1 MNTPLSKNV
10 QRIEPSATMAI
21 SNKARAMKARGIDVI
36 SLSVGEPDFDTP
48 QHIKDAA
55 IRAIRDGV
63 TKYTPAVGTPELRKA
78 VCDKFQRD
86 NGLTYEPTQI
96 TVGCGGKYV
105 LFAAMQALLNEGDE
119 VIVPAPYWV
128 SYPEQVKL
136 LGAQPVIVQPASA
149 HLKITA
155 EELRQVLTP
164 KTKLLVLNSPSNPS
178 GAVYTKEE
186 LLALADVILST
197 DLYVLSDEIYEKL
210 LYDGAIHHS
219 IAALQEGMTDRTIT
233 VNGVSK
239 AYAMTGWRIGY
250 AAGPEE
256 IMAAVGKIQ
265 SQQTSNPCSISQA
278 AALTALTG
286 PQKSTEAM
294 VKAFDERR
302 KVMVDRLNRIEGVS
316 CPTPSGAFYVF
327 PNVSALYGTSYGD
340 RWIGGSVDL
349 CTFLLEEMH
358 VACVP
363 GAAFG
368 MDAHIRLSY
377 ATSMEH
383 IQKAMDRMEEGMG
396 KLTKTQDKSKK

>member
-1 MNTPLSKNV
+1 MNSSLSKNV
-10 QRIEPSATMAI
+10 QRVEPSATMAI

-63 TKYTPAVGTPELRKA
+63 TKYTPAVGTPELRQA
-78 VCDKFQRD
+78 ISDKFQRD

-96 TVGCGGKYV
+96 TVGSGGKYSI
-105 LFAAMQALLNEGDE
+105 FATMHALLNEGDE
-119 VIVPAPYWV
+119 VIIPAPYWV

-136 LGAQPVIVQPASA
+136 LGAEPVIVQPASA
-149 HLKITA
+149 DLKITG
-155 EELRQVLTP
+155 EELRQAITP

-178 GAVYTKEE
+178 GVVYEKEE
-186 LLALADVILST
+186 LLALADVISDT
-197 DLYVLSDEIYEKL
+197 GIYVLSDEIYEKI
-210 LYDGAIHHS
+210 LYDGASHVS
-219 IAALQEGMTDRTIT
+219 IAALKAGMMERTIT

-278 AALTALTG
+278 AALAALTG
-286 PQKSTEAM
+286 PQESTEAM

-302 KVMVDRLNRIEGVS
+302 RTMVDRLSRIESVS
-316 CPTPSGAFYVF
+316 CPMPSGAFYVF
-327 PNVSALYGTSYGD
+327 PDVSALYSSSYGD
-340 RWIGGSVDL
+340 QRLMGSVDL
-349 CTFLLEEMH
+349 CAFLLEEMH

-363 GAAFG
+363 GVAFG

-377 ATSMEH
+377 ATSMEN
-383 IQKAMDRMEEGMG
+383 IQKALDRMEEGIG
-396 KLTKTQDKSKK
+396 KLK